1 MCISQLHN
9 KPIYKIAMN
18 VLLVS
23 LISEFNDF
31 QGFCAL
37 QYVSTFH
44 GNFIILK
51 SHFLCT

>member
-1 MCISQLHN
+1 MCIFQPHN

-31 QGFCAL
+31 
-37 QYVSTFH
+37 VHS
-44 GNFIILK
+44 
-51 SHFLCT
+51 SMSVHFVVTL